1 MLSLCSDCEACG
13 HWADVSSLVTGR
25 SNLLLTV
32 FFSQIP
38 GRKKTGGARGGVALW
53 KESYLRA
60 QRQDWTLNERS
71 QPPLSAASVWD
82 SPKHDML
89 SAWVSSACRGDL
101 HVLKWRCGICNNA
114 ALKFAVFSEALRSR
128 LGINRICKLAAARG
142 PIWLLRH
149 FNGRSRCQQRVS
161 EEGSSSLKRR
171 NLRCGGKVAS
181 YIARRPTY
189 LAGYGGLHSHRLSHR
204 RQAIGSF
211 FSTGPMGVQ
220 LHWKKASVEEEKKF
234 SFFSMVL

>member
-1 MLSLCSDCEACG
+1 MLIMLSEEDGQMLSLCSDCEACG

-32 FFSQIP
+32 FSSQIP

-53 KESYLRA
+53 KESYPRA

-82 SPKHDML
+82 SPKHDTP

-114 ALKFAVFSEALRSR
+114 ALKFAVFLVRLLDRGWGSTESASWPLQEVQSGCWGISTADLGVSKESARKGLRR
-128 LGINRICKLAAARG
+128 
-142 PIWLLRH
+142 
-149 FNGRSRCQQRVS
+149 
-161 EEGSSSLKRR
+161 
-171 NLRCGGKVAS
+171 
-181 YIARRPTY
+181 
-189 LAGYGGLHSHRLSHR
+189 
-204 RQAIGSF
+204 
-211 FSTGPMGVQ
+211 
-220 LHWKKASVEEEKKF
+220 
-234 SFFSMVL
+234 